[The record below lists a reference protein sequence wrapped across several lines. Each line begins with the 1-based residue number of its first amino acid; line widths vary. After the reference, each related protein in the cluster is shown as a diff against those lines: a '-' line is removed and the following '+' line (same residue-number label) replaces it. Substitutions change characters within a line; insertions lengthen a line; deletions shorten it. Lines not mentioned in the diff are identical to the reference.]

1 MQSARR
7 GEVIGKA
14 EGRQPVHFC
23 GEDVGHHGNDPGTA
37 QHTDGGGLIV
47 IAGPD
52 GKIGR
57 AEVPGFLDLAEIPAG
72 LLDTCDVGVLGQLRI
87 GLRLDVDPGAG
98 GDVVEDDGSAHGIRN
113 DLVVP
118 QQTLLGCLVV
128 VGGDDQQTVHAEALR
143 SQGVFPGYLS
153 IVGAGTGDHRHA
165 PRHPVHAI
173 GDGLHALLLGHGGR
187 LSGGTADD
195 DGVGAAVDLPVDEPP
210 KGGEVHRPGVK
221 RRHNGHTRTCKEN
234 VLHNKI
240 PPLST

>member
-1 MQSARR
+1 M
-7 GEVIGKA
+7 
-14 EGRQPVHFC
+14 
-23 GEDVGHHGNDPGTA
+23 
-37 QHTDGGGLIV
+37 
-47 IAGPD
+47 
-52 GKIGR
+52 
-57 AEVPGFLDLAEIPAG
+57 
-72 LLDTCDVGVLGQLRI
+72 LGQLRI

-98 GDVVEDDGSAHGIRN
+98 GDIVEDDGSAHGIRN

-173 GDGLHALLLGHGGR
+173 GDGLHALLLRG
-187 LSGGTADD
+187 
-195 DGVGAAVDLPVDEPP
+195 
-210 KGGEVHRPGVK
+210 PGVK

-234 VLHNKI
+234 LLHNKI
-240 PPLST
+240 PPFST

>member
-1 MQSARR
+1 M
-7 GEVIGKA
+7 
-14 EGRQPVHFC
+14 
-23 GEDVGHHGNDPGTA
+23 
-37 QHTDGGGLIV
+37 
-47 IAGPD
+47 
-52 GKIGR
+52 
-57 AEVPGFLDLAEIPAG
+57 
-72 LLDTCDVGVLGQLRI
+72 LGQFRI
-87 GLRLDVDPGAG
+87 GLRLDVDSGAG
-98 GDVVEDDGSAHGIRN
+98 GDVVEDDGNVHGIRN

-187 LSGGTADD
+187 LSGGAADD
-195 DGVGAAVDLPVDEPP
+195 DGIGATADLPVDEMP
-210 KGGEVHRPGVK
+210 KGGEVYRPAAKG
-221 RRHNGHTRTCKEN
+221 RYNGHTRTCKEN
-234 VLHNKI
+234 ILHDKI